1 MRRTVLF
8 LLSFFF
14 IAISGVTDPLTEGMY
29 TRERLMQV
37 YRNEIADASSH
48 EIAASEVGEWYDIIE
63 TSLFM
68 LIRRTELFRG
78 SMRLIITDWKNAR
91 CMMYPD
97 GTFLVSTGLLDYID
111 SLLFMDTSGSARRIR
126 NFNSERENFFA
137 PIAAVCAA
145 QFALNYYSSAKNV
158 ELSPEKV
165 YTIDIMASVLLNI
178 AGYPQGILE
187 T

>member
-1 MRRTVLF
+1 MRRTILF
-8 LLSFFF
+8 FLSFFF
-14 IAISGVTDPLTEGMY
+14 IAVPAFTDSLTEGIY
-29 TRERLMQV
+29 TRERLMQA
-37 YRNEIADASSH
+37 YRDEIAEASLNEVAVS
-48 EIAASEVGEWYDIIE
+48 EIGEWYDIIE

-78 SMRLIITDWKNAR
+78 TARLMITDMQNAR

-97 GTFLVSTGLLDYID
+97 GTVLVSTGLLDYID

-145 QFALNYYSSAKNV
+145 QFAL
-158 ELSPEKV
+158 
-165 YTIDIMASVLLNI
+165 
-178 AGYPQGILE
+178 Q
-187 T
+187 